1 MDVQSLNRDQIVE
14 NNYMVLRETHPQLD
28 CKQIEPKQALT
39 EEALFFA
46 DDPASEFWS
55 KNFRFPDEAM
65 LQR

>member
-1 MDVQSLNRDQIVE
+1 
-14 NNYMVLRETHPQLD
+14 MVLRETHPQLD